1 MKRNQPFALLALG
14 VALAMAGCAP
24 IPMEKAVIPRTPA
37 DPEKPAIVAGA
48 GLPVTNPGPETAAK
62 VKEDSLA
69 KYYPNRSDV
78 FALLAS
84 ERTFDRD
91 QMVERLLSE
100 GGGFGQ
106 YFELPEEES
115 EAPPPARVPVP
126 QWRLAGILLA
136 QNGVVALAEINT
148 ARGPVFVDL
157 RPGTTFQIG
166 EETWQVIRFTET
178 EVTVQRV
185 GSDQVEV
192 ISLGDGFNRGG
203 GSGAQ
208 GGGGGRPGAG
218 AAGGG
223 RGAGTS
229 SGAGSLQ
236 GQE

>member
-1 MKRNQPFALLALG
+1 MKRNQPFAILAVGIGL
-14 VALAMAGCAP
+14 VMAGCTP
-24 IPMEKAVIPRTPA
+24 IPMEEAVIPRTPT
-37 DPEKPAIVAGA
+37 DPEKPAIIAGA
-48 GLPVTNPGPETAAK
+48 GLPVNNPGPETAAK
-62 VKEDSLA
+62 VKEDSMA

-115 EAPPPARVPVP
+115 EAPPPARLPVP

-136 QNGVVALAEINT
+136 QNGVVALAEVNT
-148 ARGPVFVDL
+148 AQGPAFIDL
-157 RPGTTFQIG
+157 RPGTTFEVNG
-166 EETWQVIRFTET
+166 ATWQVIRFTET

-203 GSGAQ
+203 GGGGAQ

-218 AAGGG
+218 AAGGPG
-223 RGAGTS
+223 AASGGAG
-229 SGAGSLQ
+229 GVQ

>member
-1 MKRNQPFALLALG
+1 MKRKQPFAFLALG
-14 VALAMAGCAP
+14 VALATAGCAP
-24 IPMEKAVIPRTPA
+24 IPMEEAVIPRTPP

-62 VKEDSLA
+62 VKEDSLT

-78 FALLAS
+78 FALLAA

-106 YFELPEEES
+106 YFKLPEEES

-136 QNGVVALAEINT
+136 PNGVVALAEINT
-148 ARGPVFVDL
+148 TRGPVFVDL
-157 RPGTTFQIG
+157 RPGTTFQDG
-166 EETWQVIRFTET
+166 DVTWQVIRFTET

-203 GSGAQ
+203 SGGGAQ
-208 GGGGGRPGAG
+208 SGGGGRPGAG
-218 AAGGG
+218 AAGGP
-223 RGAGTS
+223 GTS
-229 SGAGSLQ
+229 SGAGGVQ

>member
-1 MKRNQPFALLALG
+1 MKRNQPFAILAVGIGL
-14 VALAMAGCAP
+14 VMAGCAP
-24 IPMEKAVIPRTPA
+24 IPMDEARIPRTPQ
-37 DPEKPAIVAGA
+37 DPEKPAIIAGA
-48 GLPVTNPGPETAAK
+48 GLPVNNPGPETAAK
-62 VKEDSLA
+62 VKEDSMA

-148 ARGPVFVDL
+148 AQGPTFVDL
-157 RPGTTFQIG
+157 RPGSTFQLG
-166 EETWQVIRFTET
+166 NDTWQVIRFTET

-203 GSGAQ
+203 GGGAGQ
-208 GGGGGRPGAG
+208 GGNNGRPGAG
-218 AAGGG
+218 ASGGP
-223 RGAGTS
+223 GAGS
-229 SGAGSLQ
+229 SGAGGVQ
-236 GQE
+236 GAE